1 MTEGGSN
8 SNFTLKTRKNGNQ
21 RQIKGTQISYV
32 MAYVISAKNR
42 IIAKLDKYE
51 GSNKNHNSDCHAHVK
66 RLHDHSL
73 SEAKLK

>member
-51 GSNKNHNSDCHAHVK
+51 GGNNRNHNSDCHAHVK
-66 RLHDHSL
+66 RLHDH
-73 SEAKLK
+73 

>member
-32 MAYVISAKNR
+32 MVYVISAKNR

-51 GSNKNHNSDCHAHVK
+51 GSSNKYHNSDGHAHVK

-73 SEAKLK
+73 SEA